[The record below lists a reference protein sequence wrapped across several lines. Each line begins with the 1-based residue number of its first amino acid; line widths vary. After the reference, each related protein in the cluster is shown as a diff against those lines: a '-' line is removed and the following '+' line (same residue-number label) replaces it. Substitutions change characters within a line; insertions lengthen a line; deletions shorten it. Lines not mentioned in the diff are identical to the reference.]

1 MRVKIRR
8 VKIIISKVR
17 RRRQIVN
24 VKIRNIV
31 YEDIVTPEILA
42 I

>member
-31 YEDIVTPEILA
+31 NEDIVTPAILA